1 MTIQNLEYHPL
12 TPDRWDDFVSVM
24 GQNGASGGCWC
35 MYWRASG
42 KAFSTSSKE
51 QRKLGIKTIVDAGR
65 EPGLIAYVEGNP
77 AAWVSL
83 GPREDFPTLN
93 NSRIL
98 KPVDDQPVWA
108 IVCFFIHRNYRR
120 KGMMLQLI
128 QAAVDY
134 AHSKGAKIV
143 EAYPTEPEKK
153 MESSSLFMGV
163 IDPFIEAGFVEAA
176 RRSPNHP
183 VMRLFVK

>member
-1 MTIQNLEYHPL
+1 MTIQNPEFHPL
-12 TPDRWDDFVSVM
+12 TPDRWDDFMAVM
-24 GQNGASGGCWC
+24 GPNGASGGCWC
-35 MYWRASG
+35 MYWRAHSKDWG
-42 KAFSTSSKE
+42 SMLKEPNRLAMKA
-51 QRKLGIKTIVDAGR
+51 IVDEGR
-65 EPGLIAYVEGNP
+65 EPGLIGYVDGTP

-83 GPREDFPTLN
+83 GPRDDFPTLN
-93 NSRIL
+93 RSRIL
-98 KPVDDQPVWA
+98 KRVDDQPVWA

-128 QAAVDY
+128 NAAVDY
-134 AHSKGAKIV
+134 ARSKGAKIV

-183 VMRLFVK
+183 VMRLLLQ